1 MTNEKQL
8 KDHLK
13 IIEKEINKYK
23 KEKENIKNKIIQLMK
38 KTESNE
44 VCLDIIKSQN
54 NLKTH
59 ILKDYDNMKYS
70 KRESLEEYKIK
81 RFNLMSSLQRKY
93 EENQVLKNNFLK

>member
-1 MTNEKQL
+1 
-8 KDHLK
+8 
-13 IIEKEINKYK
+13 
-23 KEKENIKNKIIQLMK
+23 MK

-59 ILKDYDNMKYS
+59 LLKDYDNMKYS

-81 RFNLMSSLQRKY
+81 RFNLMSSLQREF
-93 EENQVLKNNFLK
+93 EENQVLKNNFLKEITLNKENIIELKKKKMK